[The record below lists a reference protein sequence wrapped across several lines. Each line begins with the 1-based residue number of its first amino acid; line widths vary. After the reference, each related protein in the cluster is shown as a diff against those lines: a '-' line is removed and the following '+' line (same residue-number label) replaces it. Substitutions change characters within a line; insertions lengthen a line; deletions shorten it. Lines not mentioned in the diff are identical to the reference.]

1 MRTTRGVGPFGRRRR
16 ASGTPSAQVLPGPR
30 PESLPG
36 PVPGS
41 LPDSL
46 SGAVPEG
53 EGDRTTTVHDGQ
65 RLASVTAWLGAPSA
79 VHLGDDVGSP
89 RGGLAPDGTY
99 HIRLPGT
106 GHLIVVS
113 GRLEAW
119 PDQDWSPEQWP
130 GGRSG
135 FGPCLT
141 PHGELDPAEALDHTP
156 SPLRLVGSGG
166 PTRRDPTLS
175 RKQTPAAPAR
185 SGRSW
190 TDCPRCATARV
201 HVAGPEDETRERAH
215 RHMQQVVDLAA
226 ETVAAQYAHA
236 SATGAAP
243 DPEEA
248 GACLARAL
256 YDLCGLRPV
265 ARDLAARLDPAVL
278 RSVLVELARL
288 ELSSAPLLGQVSVAV
303 PVEEPAGSPA
313 RMLAEEAIARH
324 GAAVLSAVPAHLL
337 AEGIA
342 AEALLVPELE
352 RLVGHPLPGP
362 LAPLAVQTLNG
373 LQAPLAA
380 IDPTEVT
387 GPLHAVTGL
396 PLR

>member
-1 MRTTRGVGPFGRRRR
+1 MRSPRGGPFGRRRR
-16 ASGTPSAQVLPGPR
+16 ASAAPPAQVLPGPR
-30 PESLPG
+30 P
-36 PVPGS
+36 GS
-41 LPDSL
+41 LPDT
-46 SGAVPEG
+46 VPDG
-53 EGDRTTTVHDGQ
+53 EGGRATTVHDGQ
-65 RLASVTAWLGAPSA
+65 RLVSVTAWLGAPSA

-130 GGRSG
+130 GGRAG

-141 PHGELDPAEALDHTP
+141 PCGELDPAAALDHAP

-166 PTRRDPTLS
+166 PARCDPTPS
-175 RKQTPAAPAR
+175 REQAPAASASAAASAQP
-185 SGRSW
+185 GRPW
-190 TDCPRCATARV
+190 TDCPRCAAARV

-215 RHMQQVVDLAA
+215 RHVQQVVDLAA

-243 DPEEA
+243 DPGEA
-248 GACLARAL
+248 GARLAHAL

-278 RSVLVELARL
+278 RGVLVELARL
-288 ELSSAPLLGQVSVAV
+288 EPLSAPLPGQVSVAV
-303 PVEEPAGSPA
+303 HVQEPASSPV

-324 GAAVLSAVPAHLL
+324 GAAVLPAVPAHLL
-337 AEGIA
+337 AEGVA

-362 LAPLAVQTLNG
+362 LARLAVQTLNG
-373 LQAPLAA
+373 LQSPLAA
-380 IDPTEVT
+380 IDPAEVT
-387 GPLHAVTGL
+387 GPLHAATGL